1 MFADFRNSGT
11 FESGYILEKCLK
23 TKALSDALNWQ
34 TDSPYVMFKA
44 NISFPSRI
52 NQNANIK
59 KDEVKRMTF
68 WEKISRKPKDYDHV
82 CGFQEFGD
90 FRKRVYSREMLEY

>member
-1 MFADFRNSGT
+1 MSLVLDFKKQFQT
-11 FESGYILEKCLK
+11 FTRDSLVDVKVK
-23 TKALSDALNWQ
+23 PVQFNWTKALSDALNWQ

-59 KDEVKRMTF
+59 KDEVKRMPF
-68 WEKISRKPKDYDHV
+68 WEKISRNPNWT
-82 CGFQEFGD
+82 GFTLTST
-90 FRKRVYSREMLEY
+90 RLSLVNV

>member
-1 MFADFRNSGT
+1 
-11 FESGYILEKCLK
+11 
-23 TKALSDALNWQ
+23 
-34 TDSPYVMFKA
+34 MFKA

-68 WEKISRKPKDYDHV
+68 WEKISRKPKPSTFWDTVMGKD
-82 CGFQEFGD
+82 
-90 FRKRVYSREMLEY
+90 L